1 MTPGRPAGEAKR
13 LHHRKDRR
21 VCTDAKRQRQD
32 SGCGEARRLAEHAEA
47 VAKVLGEVLNPS
59 DAAGAAAFLF
69 RLLDT
74 TQVQSRPAM
83 RFFFRHSLRDAFLGF
98 SVKVIAQL
106 VVQLLVRL
114 RPAKQ
119 RPHPQWNREQPT
131 LRSHSD
137 LCYSY
142 RSATI
147 GSTRMARRA
156 GM

>member
-1 MTPGRPAGEAKR
+1 MD
-13 LHHRKDRR
+13 DR
-21 VCTDAKRQRQD
+21 VYP
-32 SGCGEARRLAEHAEA
+32 
-47 VAKVLGEVLNPS
+47 V
-59 DAAGAAAFLF
+59 DAARVAAFF
-69 RLLDT
+69 FHFFYTAQFQVPAAVRLSLCH
-74 TQVQSRPAM
+74 P
-83 RFFFRHSLRDAFLGF
+83 LRDAFLGF

-106 VVQLLVRL
+106 VAQFLVRL

-119 RPHPQWNREQPT
+119 RPQPQWNREQPT